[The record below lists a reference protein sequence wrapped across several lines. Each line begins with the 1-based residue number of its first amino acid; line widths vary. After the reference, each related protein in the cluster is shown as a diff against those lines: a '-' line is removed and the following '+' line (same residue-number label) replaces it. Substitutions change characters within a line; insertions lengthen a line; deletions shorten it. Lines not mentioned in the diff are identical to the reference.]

1 VRHQSCT
8 LIEGTDRTQALPISL
23 VIEQSSP
30 LEALLQRTA
39 RHVKVI
45 QPPTLSLRALQQG
58 FVGLREYGDLLWT
71 LSAHR
76 IRVRYKQSVL
86 GFAWAILQP
95 LSLMLIYTLV
105 FSVIARV
112 PSGSIPYAVFT
123 YAALL
128 PWTFFSTALTNATNG
143 LVSHA
148 HLVTKVYFPRE
159 ILPFSYVIAALF
171 DLLVASTVMAGL
183 MFYYHVAI
191 TAQMLWLIPVVAV
204 LTVFVTAVSLVFSAT
219 QVRFRDIGMAMPL
232 LMQLWMFVSPVVYPL
247 DQVPSRF
254 RAFYELNP
262 MVGIIESFRRVTV
275 QGTPPETRLLALAAV
290 ISFALLPMA
299 YAYFK
304 KVEATVADVI

>member
-1 VRHQSCT
+1 
-8 LIEGTDRTQALPISL
+8 LD
-23 VIEQSSP
+23 
-30 LEALLQRTA
+30 RTA

-45 QPPTLSLRALQQG
+45 QPPSLSLRELRQG
-58 FVGLREYGDLLWT
+58 IVRLREYGDLLWT

-76 IRVRYKQSVL
+76 INVRYKQSVL
-86 GFAWAILQP
+86 GLAWALLQP

-112 PSGSIPYAVFT
+112 PSGSIPYPVFA

-159 ILPFSYVIAALF
+159 ILPLSYVIAALF

-183 MFYYHVAI
+183 MLYYHVPL
-191 TAQMLWLIPVVAV
+191 TVQVLWLVPIVVV
-204 LTVFVTAVSLVFSAT
+204 LAAFVTAVSLIFSAT

-232 LMQLWMFVSPVVYPL
+232 LMQLWMYASPVVYPL
-247 DQVPSRF
+247 EKVPERF
-254 RAFYELNP
+254 RGLYDLNP
-262 MVGIIESFRRVTV
+262 MVGIIESFRRVAV
-275 QGTPPETRLLALAAV
+275 LGTPPDARLLGVAAV
-290 ISFALLPMA
+290 VSFALLPLA

>member
-1 VRHQSCT
+1 MH
-8 LIEGTDRTQALPISL
+8 RT
-23 VIEQSSP
+23 V
-30 LEALLQRTA
+30 

-45 QPPTLSLRALQQG
+45 QPPSLSLRELRQG
-58 FVGLREYGDLLWT
+58 LVGLRDYGDLLKT

-76 IRVRYKQSVL
+76 INVRYKQSLL
-86 GFAWAILQP
+86 GFAWAVLQP

-105 FSVIARV
+105 FSVIAKV
-112 PSGSIPYAVFT
+112 SSGAIPYAVFA

-159 ILPFSYVIAALF
+159 ILPLSYVLAALF
-171 DLLVASTVMAGL
+171 DLAIASTVMAGL
-183 MFYYHVAI
+183 MFYYRVPV
-191 TAQMLWLIPVVAV
+191 TVQVLWLVPIVAV
-204 LTVFVTAVSLVFSAT
+204 LATFVTGVSLIFSAT

-232 LMQLWMFVSPVVYPL
+232 LMQLWMFASPVVYPL
-247 DQVPSRF
+247 DQVPARF
-254 RAFYELNP
+254 RAFYDLNP
-262 MVGIIESFRRVTV
+262 MVGIIESFRRVSV
-275 QGTPPETRLLALAAV
+275 LGTPPDGRLLGLAAV
-290 ISFALLPMA
+290 VSFTLLPLA